1 MTETASLW
9 HPEEE
14 SQEEKIKILFP
25 RETVEKHWNHKVI
38 GPMANTDIE
47 GKVPARS
54 RGRRTQLLH
63 CFHTDPKEEEA
74 RKCHLKLSKEPLP
87 KRNQQSYPKN
97 QHIAHPENSSHFW
110 CNKPHQYRRGP
121 SCHPLCLSVLW
132 QGNNLRG
139 NLVFKTKLPW
149 EPDNKEQS

>member
-1 MTETASLW
+1 MTDWNCFFVAPW
-9 HPEEE
+9 RRVKKRKFRFY
-14 SQEEKIKILFP
+14 SQEKRWKTLKSQSD
-25 RETVEKHWNHKVI
+25 RTNGKYRYR
-38 GPMANTDIE
+38 

-63 CFHTDPKEEEA
+63 CFHTDPQEEEA
-74 RKCHLKLSKEPLP
+74 RKCHLKLSKE
-87 KRNQQSYPKN
+87 QSHPKN
-97 QHIAHPENSSHFW
+97 QHTAHPEDSSHFW
-110 CNKPHQYRRGP
+110 CNKPHQCRRGP
-121 SCHPLCLSVLW
+121 SCHSLCLSVLW